1 MNCPAKP
8 RPIQQREMKITIC
21 AFDTP
26 NSLDG
31 PTTWIKRLL
40 PYLKEKNIETRIIFL
55 AANSKD
61 LPAYNFF
68 VKEGFACKLI
78 YWELFNDEK
87 VLAILEDVKNNRP
100 DIFISNYFAIPHEA
114 AKWIKRAG
122 IPTVTVL
129 HNDNKYH
136 YDLVK
141 KYAANNNADDMSA
154 VVCVSN
160 LIHELSVQTAP
171 LHNCIRYIP
180 YGAPVTDDVAEM
192 NDNDEIL
199 KVVYAGRIE
208 EKQKRISEVTKAF
221 CKAAKEVPGTI
232 FTMYGHGHAVPAV
245 EEIIATEGK
254 GLPVS
259 FKGKLKSTEVQA
271 HLAQNHVYVLLS
283 EFEGL
288 PIALMEAMSCGLV
301 PICTYMRSGI
311 SDLITDA
318 VEGFLVKDR
327 SDEFVAAIKK
337 LKESKDLWRKMS
349 VAARQKII
357 SSYSVEACSAQW
369 IKLFQE
375 LSANAGKKTELVVP
389 PLQELRKIVL
399 DKEFYKQN
407 NPRPATVLVPLYK
420 AKNFLGR
427 MKRNLLKAK
436 V

>member
-1 MNCPAKP
+1 
-8 RPIQQREMKITIC
+8 MKITIC

-26 NSLDG
+26 NNLDG

-40 PYLKEKNIETRIIFL
+40 PYLKENNIETRIIFL

-61 LPAYNFF
+61 LPAYNYF

-87 VLAILEDVKNNRP
+87 VLAILDDVKKHRP

-141 KYAANNNADDMSA
+141 KYAANNNEDDMSA

-160 LIHELSVQTAP
+160 LIHELSVKAAP

-180 YGAPVTDDVAEM
+180 YGAPVTDAVAEM
-192 NDNDEIL
+192 NDGDEIL

-208 EKQKRISEVTKAF
+208 EKQKRISDVTKAF

-232 FTMYGHGHAVPAV
+232 FTMYGHGHAVPEV

-254 GLPVS
+254 GLPVT

-271 HLAQNHVYVLLS
+271 HFAQNHVYVLLS

-311 SDLITDA
+311 SDLITDE

-327 SDEFVAAIKK
+327 SDEFVGAIKK
-337 LKESKDLWRKMS
+337 LKESKELWRKMS
-349 VAARQKII
+349 FAARQKII
-357 SSYSVEACSAQW
+357 TSYSVEVCSAQW
-369 IKLFQE
+369 IDLFHE
-375 LSANAGKKTELVVP
+375 LLTSAGPKKELILP
-389 PLQELRKIVL
+389 PTSELRKIVL
-399 DKEFYKQN
+399 DVEFYKQN
-407 NPRPATVLVPLYK
+407 NPRPNAVLVPLYK
-420 AKNFLGR
+420 AKKFLGR
-427 MKRNLLKAK
+427 LKRNMLKSKA
-436 V
+436 